1 MSESKHTP
9 GPWEAIHYA
18 GTDAYSDVV
27 AGRVALVDG
36 SHSNPL
42 LSPED
47 ARLIAA
53 APDMFEAL
61 RDIASYYDPS
71 FGDYANTLAT
81 KAQKALAKASGEQTE
96 S

>member
-53 APDMFEAL
+53 APDLLEAL
-61 RDIASYYDPS
+61 EDCMALLLSENAWQVGDARRIA
-71 FGDYANTLAT
+71 AINARAAIL
-81 KAQKALAKASGEQTE
+81 KAKGE
-96 S
+96 